1 MKNLALQDK
10 EFAKVSIPIF
20 QELVQYK
27 LKEIREAAIAALVQI
42 DDVHQ
47 LQIL

>member
-10 EFAKVSIPIF
+10 EFAKVSVPIF

-27 LKEIREAAIAALVQI
+27 MKEIREAAIATLVQI
-42 DDVHQ
+42 DDVHK